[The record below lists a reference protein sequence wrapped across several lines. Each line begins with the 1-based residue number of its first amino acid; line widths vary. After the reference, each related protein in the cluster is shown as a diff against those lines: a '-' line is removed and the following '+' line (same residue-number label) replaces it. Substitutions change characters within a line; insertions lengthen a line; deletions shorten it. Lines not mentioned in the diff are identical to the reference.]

1 MWQNKKKK
9 SSGDMNQALNEGVK
23 AESKM
28 AALRLLV
35 EFGSAAQKSNAFK
48 EIQKIAYCDN
58 LDPKVAILCG
68 RLRDEAALFYL
79 LVQRKDK

>member
-35 EFGSAAQKSNAFK
+35 EFGSAAQKSNAFN
-48 EIQKIAYCDN
+48 EIQKIAYGT
-58 LDPKVAILCG
+58 KYKKSS
-68 RLRDEAALFYL
+68 DEYKSDEE
-79 LVQRKDK
+79 VDDTKE

>member
-1 MWQNKKKK
+1 MY
-9 SSGDMNQALNEGVK
+9 QALNEGTK

-48 EIQKIAYCDN
+48 EIQKIAYGTKCKKSSDEYKSDEKVDDTEEEDN
-58 LDPKVAILCG
+58 SESG
-68 RLRDEAALFYL
+68 SESE
-79 LVQRKDK
+79 